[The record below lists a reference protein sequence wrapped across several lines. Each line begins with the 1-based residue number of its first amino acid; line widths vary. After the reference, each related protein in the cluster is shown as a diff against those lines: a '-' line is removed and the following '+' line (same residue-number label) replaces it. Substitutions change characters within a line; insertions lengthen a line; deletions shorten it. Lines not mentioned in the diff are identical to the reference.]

1 MLSEGSEKS
10 LCLLDVIC
18 SCSYRI
24 LSLGFKFWSRD
35 PRHSATWWTAVTLK
49 HNSVHFL
56 KPYHVTMYLKW
67 SLFFL
72 DWLVQGSKSTPKGN
86 DRKLLC
92 NWCLF
97 RKKPDKQMSSERH
110 MPHRVA
116 KSARGLSYKLLVRCG
131 SQVRQWQMAYNIHC
145 RDAFVHGNL
154 PGFSWLSKNQKKK
167 KKKLT

>member
-1 MLSEGSEKS
+1 MKS
-10 LCLLDVIC
+10 
-18 SCSYRI
+18 
-24 LSLGFKFWSRD
+24 
-35 PRHSATWWTAVTLK
+35 
-49 HNSVHFL
+49 
-56 KPYHVTMYLKW
+56 
-67 SLFFL
+67 FFL

-86 DRKLLC
+86 NRKLLC

-167 KKKLT
+167 KKKSSRRNILNVVIHLISFIFSISWHCVDREYHQMLWTTWTICW